1 MSDAMTEAVSDRR
14 FMANFLLLALVSGL
28 TVGLGKVVTTI
39 YAIDLGATAFQVG
52 VIGSMESIGMVLV
65 TVPAGFIIAR
75 YGARGIYFASSLG
88 PLLVNF
94 AMPFAAGWAA
104 LAGGRWLIGLCIPFR
119 MVAMNSAFLERL
131 RGRGETR
138 GGWYRG
144 ALTAGMAILGP
155 ASAGILILKAG
166 VTAAFFI
173 VAALFG
179 VMAVFSLSFLP
190 ARQPAAEES
199 VSFIAE
205 IGALLGN
212 RAVAE
217 SSFVEFLSSATGS
230 LFSTFIL
237 LLAAALP
244 PLTREDGITVLLV
257 QGVSTVAL
265 LFLSGTLVARLARG
279 TAYALALALAAAALA
294 LLGFAHGFPALAAG
308 AVLLSAASAVV
319 HLINVRMLASIPG
332 AKSKAAGLYNL
343 ASMTGS
349 SAGALGGGLL
359 TKLVPLQSVF
369 LLWLPLLFGAA
380 AIAFARHRFAR
391 PLTPQEVLP

>member
-1 MSDAMTEAVSDRR
+1 M
-14 FMANFLLLALVSGL
+14 NLNL
-28 TVGLGKVVTTI
+28 
-39 YAIDLGATAFQVG
+39 
-52 VIGSMESIGMVLV
+52 
-65 TVPAGFIIAR
+65 
-75 YGARGIYFASSLG
+75 
-88 PLLVNF
+88 

-190 ARQPAAEES
+190 ARQPAAEKGA
-199 VSFIAE
+199 SFFAE

-244 PLTREDGITVLLV
+244 PLTKEDGITVLLV

-319 HLINVRMLASIPG
+319 HLINVRMLAAIPG

-369 LLWLPLLFGAA
+369 LLWLPVLFGAA
-380 AIAFARHRFAR
+380 AIAFMRHRFAR

>member
-1 MSDAMTEAVSDRR
+1 MTQAMTDRR

-39 YAIDLGATAFQVG
+39 FAIEMGATPFQIG
-52 VIGSMESIGMVLV
+52 VIGSAESIVMILV

-75 YGARGIYFASSLG
+75 YGARGIYLASSLG
-88 PLLVNF
+88 PMLVNL
-94 AMPFAAGWAA
+94 AMPLAAGWAA
-104 LAGGRWLIGLCIPFR
+104 LAAGRWLIGLCIPFR
-119 MVAMNSAFLERL
+119 MVAMNSSFLERL
-131 RGRGETR
+131 RGQGETR

-155 ASAGILILKAG
+155 ASAGILIAGAG
-166 VTAAFFI
+166 VGPAFFI

-190 ARQPAAEES
+190 ARQPETVEGGS
-199 VSFIAE
+199 SFFAE

-212 RAVAE
+212 RAIAE
-217 SSFVEFLSSATGS
+217 SCFVEFLSAATGS
-230 LFSTFIL
+230 LFATFIL

-244 PLTREDGITVLLV
+244 PLTKEDGITVLLV

-265 LFLSGTLVARLARG
+265 LFFSGKLVATLGRGAAYMLAF
-279 TAYALALALAAAALA
+279 ALAAAALT
-294 LLGFAHGFPALAAG
+294 LLGFAHGFSGLAVA
-308 AVLLSAASAVV
+308 AILLSAASAIV
-319 HLINVRMLASIPG
+319 HLVNVRMLARIPG

-343 ASMTGS
+343 ASMTGA

-369 LLWLPLLFGAA
+369 LLWLPILTIAA
-380 AIAFARHRFAR
+380 VLACAHHRLGRFA
-391 PLTPQEVLP
+391 PEEALP